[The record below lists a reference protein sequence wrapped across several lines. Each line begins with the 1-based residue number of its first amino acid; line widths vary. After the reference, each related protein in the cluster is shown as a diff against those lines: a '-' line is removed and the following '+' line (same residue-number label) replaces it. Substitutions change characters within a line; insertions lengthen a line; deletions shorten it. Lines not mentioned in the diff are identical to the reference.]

1 MTFLPRASAIIA
13 TALLSACATADQ
25 GARQRTVFNNP
36 YATPVIDRTGIGPQ
50 CDVSIG
56 RDATCLEAVVVRV
69 DRRRNAT
76 LRNGDT
82 VRLTRAQARILRE
95 KADILRER
103 AEAIEPLR
111 DPSPPLPPP
120 PPPPEQPALSRAES
134 AAEPH

>member
-1 MTFLPRASAIIA
+1 MTFLPRASVIIA
-13 TALLSACATADQ
+13 TALLAACATPDPQ
-25 GARQRTVFNNP
+25 TGQRTVFNNP
-36 YATPVIDRTGIGPQ
+36 YAKPVIDGTGIGPQ

-56 RDATCLEAVVVRV
+56 RDATCLEAVVVGV
-69 DRRRNAT
+69 DRRRIAT

-95 KADILRER
+95 RADILRER

-111 DPSPPLPPP
+111 DPSPPPP

>member
-1 MTFLPRASAIIA
+1 MAFLPRVSVIVA
-13 TALLSACATADQ
+13 TAHLSACATGDQ
-25 GARQRTVFNNP
+25 EAGQRTVFNNP

-56 RDATCLEAVVVRV
+56 HDATCLEAVVARV
-69 DRRRNAT
+69 DRGRIAT

-95 KADILRER
+95 RADILRER
-103 AEAIEPLR
+103 AEVIEVMR
-111 DPSPPLPPP
+111 DLPPP
-120 PPPPEQPALSRAES
+120 RAEPPALSPAES